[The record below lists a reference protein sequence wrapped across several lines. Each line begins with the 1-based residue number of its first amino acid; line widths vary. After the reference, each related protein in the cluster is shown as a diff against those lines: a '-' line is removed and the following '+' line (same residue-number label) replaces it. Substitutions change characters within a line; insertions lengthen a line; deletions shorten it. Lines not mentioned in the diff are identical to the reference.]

1 MIWIERAPIRHAIF
15 ISIINSFHFTIMIP
29 FLPIGILLVIAVA
42 VLLGWK
48 LIKFAVKMLIATLFI
63 LFIIGVIY
71 LLFF

>member
-1 MIWIERAPIRHAIF
+1 
-15 ISIINSFHFTIMIP
+15 MIP